1 MLKSFYRDCLK
12 MFLSGIT
19 KSGMTIIFST
29 IIVIFFRVSHHVF
42 CTNRIILLINV
53 FFNIPLYPHYISQWY
68 PIFLPHKT
76 WLVDLLP
83 KYRLKKKHP
92 TKKKHTGKKNKCLAK
107 NRKIRRKEPGL
118 AKNDPWKSTHKNPK
132 MFGVSKNNSTKISGL
147 PLSLS
152 SPAPAVDTSAM
163 STRGA
168 RPSAAKAMDAS
179 DGPAGWSDK
188 MLGI

>member
-42 CTNRIILLINV
+42 CTNRIILLINLGCI
-53 FFNIPLYPHYISQWY
+53 FHYTRTISPNDIPSFCPIKLGLLISCQNIGQKSIQP
-68 PIFLPHKT
+68 
-76 WLVDLLP
+76 
-83 KYRLKKKHP
+83 
-92 TKKKHTGKKNKCLAK
+92 KKHTGKTKTNALPKTE
-107 NRKIRRKEPGL
+107 KIRRKEQGL

-132 MFGVSKNNSTKISGL
+132 MFGVSKNNSTQISGL